1 MSKKMTH
8 TAQSM
13 DILFNFP
20 LNTLHWS
27 ARYHFCLIAN
37 VIYHG
42 NQNMTNLLKRL
53 LVASAI
59 CLGSIGSAFASFET
73 LNITWSGVSF
83 GNGASATG
91 FITFDNALLP
101 DLGSQPTNA
110 LPSAAVTDLGITI
123 TGSSG
128 GNGTFGLADF
138 SSFFFSTPSAIDLG
152 TELIGQSLSNGCTF
166 GTSTGACGSS
176 LGGDFNLFR
185 ATAGAPTGTYYF
197 QLTTAGGDNML
208 VTSMAPSAVPEP
220 DSLALFGLALLGL
233 LVRRRAVV

>member
-1 MSKKMTH
+1 MYIFVH
-8 TAQSM
+8 
-13 DILFNFP
+13 FP
-20 LNTLHWS
+20 LNTLDWINRHN
-27 ARYHFCLIAN
+27 FGFNFNLICL
-37 VIYHG
+37 G
-42 NQNMTNLLKRL
+42 DQNMTKLLKRL

-101 DLGSQPTNA
+101 NLGSQPQNA

-123 TGSSG
+123 SGSSG

-138 SSFFFSTPSAIDLG
+138 SSFYFAAPTAIDLG
-152 TELIGQSLSNGCTF
+152 TELIGQLLSNGCTF
-166 GTSTGACGSS
+166 GTSTGACGNG
-176 LGGDFNLFR
+176 LGGDFNLFG
-185 ATAGAPTGTYYF
+185 ATAGAPQGTWYF
-197 QLTTAGGDNML
+197 QLTTAGGDSML

-220 DSLALFGLALLGL
+220 DSLALFSLALFGL
-233 LVRRRAVV
+233 MVRRRAVV